1 MFGLI
6 RSFAFL
12 LVFGLKYESAKV
24 GFPESWAIY
33 ISLLLLPRL
42 IIHMTVGGKT
52 KSRDWMKRSRNAAM
66 MRVSFGTS
74 DSLKLCAK
82 FTDSSALVMS
92 EKLYLCLWEKE
103 PHQKS
108 TVQGVI
114 RRFTPLHCSARSPI
128 TGVNSHVRNSGMKNL
143 MQEHIPFWMLRNNSY
158 WASFFFL
165 CLMSTWTLQSE
176 KKSFW
181 HRLML
186 VAWKV

>member
-1 MFGLI
+1 
-6 RSFAFL
+6 
-12 LVFGLKYESAKV
+12 
-24 GFPESWAIY
+24 
-33 ISLLLLPRL
+33 
-42 IIHMTVGGKT
+42 MTVGGKT
-52 KSRDWMKRSRNAAM
+52 KSHDWMKSSRNAAM
-66 MRVSFGTS
+66 MRVSLGTS

-128 TGVNSHVRNSGMKNL
+128 TGVNTHARNSGMKNL
-143 MQEHIPFWMLRNNSY
+143 MQEHIPFWVLRNNSY

-165 CLMSTWTLQSE
+165 CLMSTWTLQL
-176 KKSFW
+176 KKRVFDIDSCWW
-181 HRLML
+181 HERSRTEFGHQRYFSKDSRELADARVEL
-186 VAWKV
+186 TKWWYFR